1 MFTKSKNYW
10 LYFNHTRHCIL
21 CGLNAASDTLICPGC
36 LADLPWIG
44 NACQHCA
51 NPIVTGKQSRVICPS
66 CQKKPPPFEQVIA
79 PFEYRFPVDQLI
91 QMAKFNGQAHL
102 LNSLAE
108 LLSLQLQNETMPEL
122 IIPVPLHQKRLQERQ
137 YNQAALL
144 AKKIARK
151 LDIPFSNRLLIK
163 TENTPHQAELDRKAR
178 RKNLRNSF
186 HCIGSPPHSVAVV
199 DDVMT
204 TGTTA
209 AEISRVLKAAGCQQ
223 VYIWIIARTSK
234 ELHLF

>member
-1 MFTKSKNYW
+1 MITKTKNNCINI
-10 LYFNHTRHCIL
+10 NHTRRCIL
-21 CGLNAASDTLICPGC
+21 CRLNTASDTPVCHEC

-44 NACQHCA
+44 TACQRCA
-51 NPIVTGKQSRVICPS
+51 NPTITGKLSRVICPT
-66 CQKKPPPFEQVIA
+66 CQKKPPPFDQVIA

-91 QMAKFNGQAHL
+91 QLAKFNGQAHL

-108 LLSLQLQNETMPEL
+108 LLSLQLQDKTMPEL

-144 AKKIARK
+144 AKKITRN
-151 LDIPFSNRLLIK
+151 LDIPFNNRLLIK

-209 AEISRVLKAAGCQQ
+209 AEISRVLKAAGCQK
-223 VYIWIIARTSK
+223 VYIWIIARTAK